1 MSWDTVY
8 SFSQFFAVLFAA
20 VALVSGLVVNKRQGI
35 EILRLRKAADDSKSA
50 QQEVETN
57 LAKAQ
62 EEAANTWKTVLELKA
77 ESEPRSFGEQSGAIK
92 RLEAFAKDDLQVAI
106 LTSSDNDEVKNIAG
120 QIAFLVRTAKW
131 NWQSP
136 ESVRTD
142 KASGHVFS
150 DGIQVGTNG
159 FASMHPEDE
168 ASRENATRAVDAL
181 IAEIKAAGLEAS
193 NRPVGS
199 KLPYGF
205 VVIWVGPKPSLAKK
219 ALWKK
224 LEEEFKAKEAEINQ
238 LSEEKR
244 KKSEAEPPPKNDEE
258 N

>member
-8 SFSQFFAVLFAA
+8 SWSQALVVFFAA
-20 VALVSGLVVNKRQGI
+20 VALVSGFVVNKRQGK
-35 EILRLRKAADDSKSA
+35 EILGLRKAADDSKSA
-50 QQEVETN
+50 QQKVETN

-62 EEAANTWKTVLELKA
+62 EEAADTWKTVLELKA
-77 ESEPRSFGEQSGAIK
+77 ELEPRSFGEQSGAIK
-92 RLEAFAKDDLQVAI
+92 RLEAFAKDDLTAAI

-142 KASGHVFS
+142 KPSGHFFS
-150 DGIQVGTNG
+150 DGIQVGTNA
-159 FASMHPEDE
+159 FASMRPEDE
-168 ASRENATRAVDAL
+168 ARRENATRAVDAL
-181 IAEIKAAGLEAS
+181 IAEIKSAGLEAS
-193 NRPVGS
+193 KRPVGS
-199 KLPYGF
+199 KLPYGL

-224 LEEEFKAKEAEINQ
+224 LEEEFKAKEAEMNQ
-238 LSEEKR
+238 LSEERR
-244 KKSEAEPPPKNDEE
+244 KKFGIEHPPKKP
-258 N
+258 